1 MEKNGIRHEKQRDH
15 ARGKDQDMVRCGG
28 EKQLEW
34 RLRRKK
40 SEEKGAEKVGYP
52 QNYDQDDWSWWN
64 MLVSAVTQNNPQRCE
79 SDQDVSQT
87 PGYAKIPGRL
97 PRAISSRKTAPITLK
112 ICRPT
117 SHFCDSL

>member
-1 MEKNGIRHEKQRDH
+1 MEKDGIRHEKQRDH
-15 ARGKDQDMVRCGG
+15 ARGKDQDMVRYGG

-64 MLVSAVTQNNPQRCE
+64 MLVSAVRRITPSAAKATRM
-79 SDQDVSQT
+79 SPRP

-97 PRAISSRKTAPITLK
+97 PRAILSRKTAPIT
-112 ICRPT
+112 
-117 SHFCDSL
+117 